1 MYFKSWLILPPKVE
15 STVANNFCVIL
26 VELLGHFCF
35 ELTVFNFGSLLLI
48 MGRVFKLAAEKKSLT
63 LKLNNLTLLQVK

>member
-1 MYFKSWLILPPKVE
+1 
-15 STVANNFCVIL
+15 
-26 VELLGHFCF
+26 
-35 ELTVFNFGSLLLI
+35 